1 MGRRNMTGRSSE
13 AIFWSL
19 FAAGGVLAALLM
31 PITILSI
38 GILGPLEWEWFAK
51 ATSFTGIQDLL
62 NFPLIRV
69 ITAIVLTLI
78 SMHAVHRIR
87 HLIIDMHVPLHP
99 SLVAFIAYTAAFA
112 VAGLIAVSLVLI

>member
-38 GILGPLEWEWFAK
+38 GILGPLQWQWFAN
-51 ATSFTGIQDLL
+51 ATSFTGIRDLL
-62 NFPLIRV
+62 DFPLVRV
-69 ITAIVLTLI
+69 ITAIALTLI
-78 SMHAVHRIR
+78 SIHAVHRIR
-87 HLIIDMHVPLHP
+87 HLIVDMHVPLPP
-99 SLVAFIAYTAAFA
+99 SLVAFIAYAAAFG